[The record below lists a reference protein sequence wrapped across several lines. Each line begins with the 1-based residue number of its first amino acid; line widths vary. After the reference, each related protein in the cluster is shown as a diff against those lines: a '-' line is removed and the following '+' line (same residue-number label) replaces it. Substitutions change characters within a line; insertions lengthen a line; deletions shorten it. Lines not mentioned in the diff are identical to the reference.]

1 MRRAALIVVL
11 AVLLAACGSDD
22 EAAPAAYPLDGRLRL
37 NHVQV
42 LGSHNSYHLQA
53 PEPLFSTIMRLSAA
67 LARSLEYSHSPLDV
81 QLDTQGIRQV
91 ELDVFADPHGGLYAQ
106 PLGLRILTRD
116 RSARLPGLEA
126 PGFKVLHVQDLD
138 FMTTCETFIG
148 CLTVIKQ
155 WSDAHP
161 GHVPMLIL
169 VEAKDDDFSA
179 IGLVTPVAIGA
190 PELDALDAEIR
201 TVFPPRQIVTP
212 DEVRGRRGT
221 LEEAIRTDGWP
232 TLGATRGR
240 VLFALDNEDVKR
252 DAYVA
257 GHPSLRGRVMFT
269 SSRPPAPEA
278 AFVKLNDPLADYD
291 LIRRLVAEGF
301 IIRTRADADTVQA
314 RSGDTVQRDAALA
327 SGAQLVST
335 DYPVPDPRFGTGYQ
349 VTIPEGMPARCN
361 PVSAPAGCTPQDIEN
376 PVHLATR

>member
-1 MRRAALIVVL
+1 
-11 AVLLAACGSDD
+11 
-22 EAAPAAYPLDGRLRL
+22 
-37 NHVQV
+37 
-42 LGSHNSYHLQA
+42 
-53 PEPLFSTIMRLSAA
+53 
-67 LARSLEYSHSPLDV
+67 
-81 QLDTQGIRQV
+81 
-91 ELDVFADPHGGLYAQ
+91 VFADPHGGLYAQ

-116 RSARLPGLEA
+116 HSARLPGLEA

-161 GHVPMLIL
+161 GHVPILIL

-179 IGLVTPVAIGA
+179 IGLVTPAPIGSL
-190 PELDALDAEIR
+190 ELDALDAEIR
-201 TVFPPRQIVTP
+201 TVLPPRQIITP
-212 DEVRGRRGT
+212 DEVRGRRAT

-240 VLFALDNEDVKR
+240 VLFALDNEDAKR

-278 AFVKLNDPLADYD
+278 AFVKLNDPLADYE
-291 LIRRLVAEGF
+291 LIRRLAAEGF
-301 IIRTRADADTVQA
+301 IVRTRADADTVQA
-314 RSGDTVQRDAALA
+314 RTGDTAQRDAALA

-335 DYPVPDPRFGTGYQ
+335 DYPVPDPRFGSGYQ
-349 VTIPEGMPARCN
+349 VTIPEGIPGRCN
-361 PVSAPAGCTPQDIEN
+361 PVSAPAVCTPQDIEN
-376 PVHLATR
+376 PVHLARR